1 MGPAFAVIMLI
12 CSAGISVSNCDAD
25 TATDVVRGPDA
36 NSIFD
41 CGFTG
46 EAMIASTALGPG
58 LGKDQYLKIVC
69 ADKHHLPKMTE
80 LHAPA
85 GPFLPADEAP
95 DSVADAKP

>member
-1 MGPAFAVIMLI
+1 MGPTFAVIMLI

-69 ADKHHLPKMTE
+69 ADKHHLPKVTQ

-85 GPFLPADEAP
+85 GQPLSSDAAP
-95 DSVADAKP
+95 NSVADATP